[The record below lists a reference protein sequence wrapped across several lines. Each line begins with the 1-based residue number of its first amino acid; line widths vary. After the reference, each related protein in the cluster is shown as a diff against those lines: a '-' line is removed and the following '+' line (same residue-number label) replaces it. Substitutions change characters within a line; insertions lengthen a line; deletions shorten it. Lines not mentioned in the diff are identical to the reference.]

1 MSKLT
6 KRFVYMIIIF
16 GLLLT
21 ALGFIVLEP
30 IVAKT
35 YVAREIN
42 TLELR
47 AIEIEGKLI
56 ENKPISKY
64 ECYVTYI
71 DGNYEYYGGH
81 SDAVKEFLK
90 ITSIDNV
97 PPGMRVSMKGSHD
110 LLFHVKKIDR
120 GYLLTYEAVFET
132 SNFVN
137 SLRLVSTLI
146 LISMIVLS
154 IPFAYIL
161 GKIIGDPIIKISNI
175 TKSISKGN
183 YKIIDSIK
191 TGDELE
197 DLYLDIKNMSKKL
210 EQKYSFQQR
219 FIANLSHDFRTPLA
233 VIRSYAEALN
243 DGLID
248 KDDIG
253 EYSQDI
259 ISEIDR
265 LNCMVDDLIEVSK
278 LNNGQYQMKNE
289 YNNIYDMVTSVT
301 GKLSNLYNKEIEVN
315 IHNKSCVILCD
326 NIYITRVIYNLIDNA
341 LKFTLS
347 NVIVR
352 TYVRGDELYFEVEDF
367 GHGINEDEIKHIWDS
382 YYKSAE
388 SGGVGLGLRICSEIL
403 KIHGFKYSV
412 NTEINRGS
420 IFYFIVPRNKF
431 N

>member
-21 ALGFIVLEP
+21 AVGFMVLEP
-30 IVAKT
+30 IVANT
-35 YVAREIN
+35 YIKREVN
-42 TLELR
+42 TL
-47 AIEIEGKLI
+47 AITADKIEEKINRG
-56 ENKPISKY
+56 EAISEY
-64 ECYVTYI
+64 ECYALYK
-71 DGNYEYYGGH
+71 DGKYEYKGGH
-81 SDAVKEFLK
+81 ADELEKYVK
-90 ITSIDNV
+90 SIGIKNV
-97 PPGMRVSMKGSHD
+97 PSGMRLSMKGSHD
-110 LLFHVKKIDR
+110 ILIYSTKID
-120 GYLLTYEAVFET
+120 GGHLLTYEAVFET
-132 SNFVN
+132 NNFVN

-161 GKIIGDPIIKISNI
+161 GRIIGDPIIKISNI

-197 DLYLDIKNMSKKL
+197 DLYVDIKNMSKKL

-233 VIRSYAEALN
+233 VIRTYAEALN

-248 KDDIG
+248 KEDIC

-259 ISEIDR
+259 MSEIDR
-265 LNCMVDDLIEVSK
+265 LNCMVDDLLEVSK
-278 LNNGQYQMKNE
+278 LNNGQYQMELE
-289 YNNIYDMVTSVT
+289 YNNIYDMVTAVS
-301 GKLSNLYNKEIEVN
+301 GRLSTLYNKEIDVN
-315 IHNKSCVILCD
+315 IHSNKAKVLSD
-326 NIYITRVIYNLIDNA
+326 NIYITRVIYNLMENA
-341 LKFTLS
+341 LKFTTS
-347 NVIVR
+347 KVIVR
-352 TYVRGDELYFEVEDF
+352 TYIKDSQLYFEVEDF
-367 GHGINEDEIKHIWDS
+367 GHGISEDEIKHIWDS

-403 KIHGFKYSV
+403 KIHGFKYSIK
-412 NTEINRGS
+412 TELNKGTT
-420 IFYFIVPRNKF
+420 FYFVVPKDKYI
-431 N
+431 